1 MAMMYAAKDSDD
13 GRESASTRLP
23 LNGTFSPRPK
33 RLTLSVIGL
42 AMGLAGCARE
52 PAHREF
58 NSGQQEVK
66 AKREAKANH
75 LRSTLHARIHAK
87 PQQQTELHVHRPDP
101 ALLAPQVAPN
111 CEFKRADVK
120 TVDPGEWSRLK
131 AEYERQCYQDAEKAA
146 RDRLGQLQAAS
157 LCEVERVP
165 RERPRDKAH
174 PAAIGALK
182 N

>member
-1 MAMMYAAKDSDD
+1 MAMMHPAHDAGD
-13 GRESASTRLP
+13 GREFASTRLP
-23 LNGTFSPRPK
+23 LNRTLSPRPK
-33 RLTLSVIGL
+33 WLTLSAIAL

-58 NSGQQEVK
+58 TPVQRQIK
-66 AKREAKANH
+66 ASQV
-75 LRSTLHARIHAK
+75 RSTLHARTHTK

-111 CEFKRADVK
+111 CEFRRADVK
-120 TVDPGEWSRLK
+120 TVDPGEWARLK

-146 RDRLGQLQAAS
+146 RDRLGQLQASS

>member
-1 MAMMYAAKDSDD
+1 
-13 GRESASTRLP
+13 
-23 LNGTFSPRPK
+23 
-33 RLTLSVIGL
+33 
-42 AMGLAGCARE
+42 
-52 PAHREF
+52 
-58 NSGQQEVK
+58 
-66 AKREAKANH
+66 
-75 LRSTLHARIHAK
+75 LHARTHTK

-111 CEFKRADVK
+111 CEFRRADVK
-120 TVDPGEWSRLK
+120 TLDPGEWARLK

-146 RDRLGQLQAAS
+146 RDRLGQLQASS

>member
-1 MAMMYAAKDSDD
+1 MAMMHAAHDADD
-13 GRESASTRLP
+13 GREFASTLSLR
-23 LNGTFSPRPK
+23 SK
-33 RLTLSVIGL
+33 RLTLSVMAL

-58 NSGQQEVK
+58 NSGQQEIK
-66 AKREAKANH
+66 AKREAKASH

-87 PQQQTELHVHRPDP
+87 PQLQTELHVHRPDP
-101 ALLAPQVAPN
+101 ALLAPQVAPS

-120 TVDPGEWSRLK
+120 TVDPGEWARLK
-131 AEYERQCYQDAEKAA
+131 TEYERQCYQDAEKAA
-146 RDRLGQLQAAS
+146 RDRLGQLQASS

-174 PAAIGALK
+174 PAAIGSLK

>member
-1 MAMMYAAKDSDD
+1 MAMMRPAHDADD
-13 GRESASTRLP
+13 GRKFASTRSL
-23 LNGTFSPRPK
+23 LPK
-33 RLTLSVIGL
+33 RLTLSVIVL

-58 NSGQQEVK
+58 NQVQQEVK
-66 AKREAKANH
+66 AKREARASH
-75 LRSTLHARIHAK
+75 IRSRLHARTYAK

-120 TVDPGEWSRLK
+120 TVDPGEWTRLK

-146 RDRLGQLQAAS
+146 RDRLGQLQASS